1 MKKGR
6 PLTVEEALKLTR
18 GQMIEAHKQYGN
30 GGLVSMMGLL
40 NFDKQFVRA
49 QGMRVWDDAGNEY
62 LDFLGGYGS
71 VNLGHNP
78 PEIDAALEKAR
89 DLPNLMQASLGTM
102 AGALVQTLAAI
113 AQGICS
119 ALSCATAAL
128 KPLSPQAGGPPPARK
143 AHLLRRGFH
152 GKTMGA
158 LSVTGRDKYKDPLG
172 PDTRVRSH
180 PCRRRCP

>member
-49 QGMRVWDDAGNEY
+49 QGVRVWDDAGNEY

-78 PEIDAALEKAR
+78 PEIDAALEKVKE
-89 DLPNLMQASLGTM
+89 LPNLLQASLGTM

-113 AQGICS
+113 APGDLQRSFLCNSG
-119 ALSCATAAL
+119 AEAVEGAL
-128 KPLSPQAGGPPPARK
+128 KLAPGRHRQEK
-143 AHLLRRGFH
+143 AHLLRRGLSWQDH
-152 GKTMGA
+152 G
-158 LSVTGRDKYKDPLG
+158 SF
-172 PDTRVRSH
+172 VRHGERQVQRSL
-180 PCRRRCP
+180 